1 MASTGGSP
9 GILENVSSLAKRQ
22 AFLAGLNASEAQ
34 LGAKIARG
42 GGVLSEKKFALHLL
56 GFAAPREILV

>member
-1 MASTGGSP
+1 M
-9 GILENVSSLAKRQ
+9 ENVSSLAKRQ